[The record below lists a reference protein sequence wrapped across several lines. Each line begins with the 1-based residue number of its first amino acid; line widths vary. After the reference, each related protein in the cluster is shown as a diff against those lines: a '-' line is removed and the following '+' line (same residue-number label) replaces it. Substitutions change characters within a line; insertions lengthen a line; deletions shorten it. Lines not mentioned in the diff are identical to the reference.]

1 MTIPKGSE
9 FVFIVTIVQ
18 KDSFLPQD
26 LTDIDLPNC
35 SFKLTKLSD
44 LCDVTAGTVNIEVAD
59 AVNGKLKIT
68 LSNTLT
74 ETLDVIRGE
83 AVDNYY
89 LKPVYQGLINVK
101 FTDATPERTA
111 IIEKVYVAPTGA
123 ACV

>member
-1 MTIPKGSE
+1 
-9 FVFIVTIVQ
+9 
-18 KDSFLPQD
+18 
-26 LTDIDLPNC
+26 
-35 SFKLTKLSD
+35 
-44 LCDVTAGTVNIEVAD
+44 VNIEVAD

-101 FTDATPERTA
+101 FTDVTPERTA